1 MLNFSTM
8 NTLILTIFIIAFA
21 MLIMS
26 IGIIFSNIELK
37 GSCGGE
43 KEDCQCSL
51 KEMVKCKLKANP

>member
-1 MLNFSTM
+1 MLNFNVM

-37 GSCGGE
+37 GSCGGK
-43 KEDCQCSL
+43 KEDCHCSF
-51 KEMVKCKLKANP
+51 KEMVKCKLKTNS